1 MEVGRMDNK
10 AENIVQNVG
19 AIAETVSVFYN
30 SIVKQVPKDVA
41 LVLTQH
47 FMDLTINRRP
57 VNAAVINGNVAAA
70 IAAVQAQEAKRRAA
84 EQKKRQEQMKKAE
97 EEKPQDTTEEKTE
110 EQEG

>member
-1 MEVGRMDNK
+1 MEGK
-10 AENIVQNVG
+10 AEHIVQNVG

-70 IAAVQAQEAKRRAA
+70 IAAVQAQEAKRKAMEKQKQA
-84 EQKKRQEQMKKAE
+84 EAQRQPEPPKE
-97 EEKPQDTTEEKTE
+97 EENQDEKPSEE
-110 EQEG
+110 

>member
-1 MEVGRMDNK
+1 MEGK
-10 AENIVQNVG
+10 AEHIVQNVG

-30 SIVKQVPKDVA
+30 SIAKQVPKDVA

-70 IAAVQAQEAKRRAA
+70 IAAVQAQEAKRKAMEKQKQA
-84 EQKKRQEQMKKAE
+84 EAQRQPEPPKEEENQDEKPAE
-97 EEKPQDTTEEKTE
+97 E
-110 EQEG
+110 

>member
-1 MEVGRMDNK
+1 MEGK
-10 AENIVQNVG
+10 AEHIVQNVG

-30 SIVKQVPKDVA
+30 SIAKQVPKDVA

-70 IAAVQAQEAKRRAA
+70 IAAVQAQEAKRRAMEKKKQSEAQNQPEPPKKVEPENPA
-84 EQKKRQEQMKKAE
+84 E
-97 EEKPQDTTEEKTE
+97 
-110 EQEG
+110 G